1 MKTNVTGKIK
11 FGLALQNYVATGETI
26 HPKDLVAQAVRSE
39 ELGYNS
45 VWVWDHILLG
55 SRNVFPV
62 YDSLTILTA
71 VATETTRVRLGTGVL
86 VLSLRNPVVLAKQ
99 VATMDN
105 LSGGRITLGIAAGW
119 YQREFQACGIPFET
133 RGRILQVNV
142 EVMKRLWTE
151 DRVTGSYGQN
161 ELHNVNMEPKP
172 LQKPHIPIWMGGYT
186 DPVLKR
192 VGRLADGW
200 ISYFYTPESF
210 SKSWKKALES
220 VQRNGKQPNQF
231 GNCDM
236 VPGRVDVNDEDGSK
250 VTNAFISKYCDLP
263 AWSEA
268 TPNSAITGTRKTCIN
283 KIEQYLQAGVQE
295 LVIMPAVKDLV
306 EVKEQ
311 IEVFGKEILTS
322 FI

>member
-1 MKTNVTGKIK
+1 MTERIK
-11 FGLALQNYVATGETI
+11 FGLALQNYVATGENI
-26 HPKDLVAQAVRSE
+26 HPKKLVAEAARSE

-62 YDSLTILTA
+62 YDSLTMLTA

-105 LSGGRITLGIAAGW
+105 LSDGRITLGVAAGW
-119 YQREFQACGIPFET
+119 YQREFEACGIPFDT

-151 DRVTGSYGQN
+151 DRVSGSYGQK
-161 ELHNVNMEPKP
+161 ELRNVNMEPKP
-172 LQKPHIPIWMGGYT
+172 IQKPHVPIWMGGYT
-186 DPVLKR
+186 DQVLKR

-210 SKSWKKALES
+210 AKTWNKVLRYA
-220 VQRNGKQPNQF
+220 QANDKQPTQF

-236 VPGRVDVNDEDGSK
+236 VPARVDDNDESCLRTTSG
-250 VTNAFISKYCDLP
+250 FISKYCDLP

-268 TPNSAITGTRKTCIN
+268 TPTSAIAGTRKTCLN

-295 LVIMPAVKDLV
+295 LVIMPAVKDLD
-306 EVKEQ
+306 EIKNQLEL
-311 IEVFGKEILTS
+311 FGKDILPS
-322 FI
+322 FN